1 MAKLQGDLLF
11 TGSLGNLTAYRMKG
25 VDRVIVRAKGGPSP
39 SKIKHSPRFRNTR
52 KSYTEFGAA
61 TKAGSWLRNS
71 FGELLSIA
79 DHNLTPPLN
88 ALCRKIQLL
97 DTQHEQGEREVL
109 FSQHPHLLEGFSLSR
124 RDPFDSVLRSPVHY
138 MADTMKC
145 SVDISVPELLPG
157 INLLLPGQF
166 AFYRLV
172 FTLGILPDAP
182 LRKGVALPVS
192 ARSEWTAASSR
203 MDARIYTLRYDSL
216 CPVPGGASLL
226 ISAGIQMSV
235 NGDTVVKYA
244 GAGKVLGMVK
254 GQ

>member
-25 VDRVIVRAKGGPSP
+25 VDRTIVRAKGGPSP

-71 FGELLSIA
+71 FGELLSVA
-79 DHNLTPPLN
+79 DHNITPPLN

-97 DTQHEQGEREVL
+97 DTDHEQGEREVL
-109 FSQHPHLLEGFSLSR
+109 FSQHPHLLEGFGLSR

-138 MADTMKC
+138 TADTTKC

-182 LRKGVALPVS
+182 LRKGAAKPVS
-192 ARSEWTAASSR
+192 IKSEWVAATTGMAAS
-203 MDARIYTLRYDSL
+203 IYTLRHDH
-216 CPVPGGASLL
+216 PGALT
-226 ISAGIQMSV
+226 AGFCLVIAAGLQLSV
-235 NGDTVVKYA
+235 NGDTVVRYG
-244 GAGKVLGMVK
+244 GAGKVLGVVR